1 MVEDMPRFPGCE
13 DIANKAER
21 EQCAQKKMLEFIYK
35 NIKYPPIA
43 RENGIEGMAVIQFV
57 VDEKGKIKDPKIVR
71 DLAGGCGQEASRVV
85 KLMADQVNWIPGK
98 QRGKAVPVYFNLPV
112 RFKLE

>member
-1 MVEDMPRFPGCE
+1 
-13 DIANKAER
+13 
-21 EQCAQKKMLEFIYK
+21 MLEFIYK

-57 VDEKGKIKDPKIVR
+57 VDENGNIKDPKVVR
-71 DLAGGCGQEASRVV
+71 DVAGGCGLEAMRVV
-85 KLMADQVNWIPGK
+85 ELMSDQVTWIPGK
-98 QRGKAVPVYFNLPV
+98 QRGKAVQVYFNLPV